1 MSFLTSINS
10 NVRIGTR
17 IGAGFAVVLVL
28 LAAVGLFGW
37 NGLNDT
43 RSLFQRYSSISSNTL
58 RVGDVDAE
66 FQALRRLVLIYSD
79 SGSPAVRANI
89 DKMATAIRNDLAAS
103 TTAILAEERRAIARE
118 AQAAFEEYMRN
129 LERLY
134 ALYEARDAAV
144 ERGMNELGLQAR
156 TALTNAMDGAI
167 AAGEYRA
174 AAYAGKAQ
182 EQLGLIR
189 LNAMRYLVKPDPAL
203 IQTAER
209 QATELNQHLAQ
220 ARDAA
225 SGERRTSVEQAAAI
239 IPRYLAALRQGTEA
253 VRAMDE
259 LVNTTNARVAE
270 RMAERIDTLKDRQQA
285 ATKQISSQAADAV
298 QESIAT
304 MLTLSAVALVLGLLI
319 AFAIAKGITGPVGA
333 MTAAMRRLADGDL
346 GTEVPSKANKDELGT
361 MAQAVQVFKDNA
373 IRVKALEDEQAALE
387 AKAAAEKKAAMAA
400 LADRFEAEV
409 GTVVASVSSTAEK
422 LQVSAGAMSTTAE
435 ETSRQATA
443 VAAASEQAST
453 NVQTVASAAEELSSS
468 ITEISRQV
476 AESSRITAQ
485 AVEDVRH
492 TGETVETL
500 ALAAQKIGDVVKL
513 ISSIASQTNLLALNA
528 TIEAARAGDAG
539 KGFAVVASE
548 VKNLASQTAKATDEI
563 GGQIAEIQTAT
574 GASVE
579 AMRAIGQTI
588 AKMNEIATGIASAV
602 EEQGAATQ
610 EIARNVQQAAA
621 GTNEVS
627 SNIAGV
633 TQAAS
638 DTGTSASLVKEA
650 ATTLGTHAGDL
661 RRSVT
666 GFLAEVRAA

>member
-1 MSFLTSINS
+1 MSFLASLNS
-10 NVRIGTR
+10 NIRIGTR
-17 IGAGFAVVLVL
+17 IGAGFALILVL
-28 LAAVGLFGW
+28 LTAVGLFGW
-37 NGLNDT
+37 NGLTDT
-43 RSLFQRYSSISSNTL
+43 KTLFARYSSVSTNTI
-58 RVGDVDAE
+58 RMGDVDAD
-66 FQALRRLVLIYSD
+66 FQAMRRSVVRYAD
-79 SGSPAVRANI
+79 DGAAADRANI
-89 DKMATAIRNDLAAS
+89 DKAAVSIRQDLAA
-103 TTAILAEERRAIARE
+103 AIASILSEERRAIARE

-129 LERLY
+129 LDRMYQLR
-134 ALYEARDAAV
+134 EAQVAAV
-144 ERGMNELGLQAR
+144 DRGMNELGLQAR
-156 TALTNAMDGAI
+156 TALTNAMDSAI
-167 AAGEYRA
+167 AAGDYRA
-174 AAYAGKAQ
+174 AAYVGKAQ
-182 EQLGLIR
+182 EELGLVR
-189 LNAMRYLVKPDPAL
+189 LNALRYLIKPDPAL
-203 IQTAER
+203 IQAAER
-209 QATELNQHLAQ
+209 QMNELNQDLAR
-220 ARDAA
+220 ARDGA
-225 SGERRTSVEQAAAI
+225 SGEPRALVEQAAAI
-239 IPRYLAALRQGTEA
+239 APRYLAAFRQATEA

-259 LVNTTNARVAE
+259 LVNTTNAQVAARV
-270 RMAERIDTLKDRQQA
+270 AERIDTLKERQKA
-285 ATKQISSQAADAV
+285 ATTQIDAEAADEV
-298 QESIAT
+298 QEGVAT
-304 MLTLSAVALVLGLLI
+304 MLTLSAIALVLGLLA
-319 AFAIAKGITGPVGA
+319 AFGIAKGITGPVGA
-333 MTAAMRRLADGDL
+333 MTAAMGRLAGGDL
-346 GTEVPSKANKDELGT
+346 ATEVPSKDNKDEIGA
-361 MAQAVQVFKDNA
+361 MAKAVQVFKDNA

-387 AKAAAEKKAAMAA
+387 AKALAEKKAAMAA

-409 GTVVASVSSTAEK
+409 GSVVAGVSSAAQQ
-422 LQVSAGAMSTTAE
+422 LQVSAGAMSATAE

-476 AESSRITAQ
+476 SESSRITGQ
-485 AVEDVRH
+485 AVEDVAR
-492 TGETVETL
+492 TSETVEKL
-500 ALAAQKIGDVVKL
+500 AVAAQKIGDVVKL

-638 DTGTSASLVKEA
+638 ETGTSASQVKDA
-650 ATTLGTHAGDL
+650 ASTLGTQSSDL

-666 GFLAEVRAA
+666 SFLTEVRAA

>member
-1 MSFLTSINS
+1 MSFLASLNS

-17 IGAGFAVVLVL
+17 IGAGFAFILVL

-43 RSLFQRYSSISSNTL
+43 RSLFQRYSTISANTL

-66 FQALRRLVLIYSD
+66 FQALRRLVFIYSE

-89 DKMATAIRNDLAAS
+89 DKTAAAIRNDLTAS
-103 TTAILAEERRAIARE
+103 ATAILAESRRAIARE
-118 AQAAFEEYMRN
+118 ALAAFEEYMRN
-129 LERLY
+129 VERLY

-156 TALTNAMDGAI
+156 TALTNVMDGAI

-189 LNAMRYLVKPDPAL
+189 LNAMRSLVKPDPAL

-209 QATELNQHLAQ
+209 QATELSQQLAQ
-220 ARDAA
+220 ARDAT
-225 SGERRTSVEQAAAI
+225 SGERRTSVEQAVAL
-239 IPRYLAALRQGTEA
+239 IPRYVTALRQATEA

-270 RMAERIDTLKDRQQA
+270 RLGERIDTLKDRQTE
-285 ATKQISSQAADAV
+285 ATKQISAQAVDAV
-298 QESIAT
+298 QESVAT
-304 MLTLSAVALVLGLLI
+304 MLTLSAVALVLGMLI
-319 AFAIAKGITGPVGA
+319 AFAIAKGITGPIGA

-373 IRVKALEDEQAALE
+373 IRVKALEDEQAAIE
-387 AKAAAEKKAAMAA
+387 AKALAEKKAAMAA

-409 GTVVASVSSTAEK
+409 GTVVAGVSSAAQQ

-476 AESSRITAQ
+476 SESSRITAQ

-492 TGETVETL
+492 TGQTVETL

-638 DTGTSASLVKEA
+638 ETGTSASQVKEA
-650 ATTLGTHAGDL
+650 ASTLGTQSNDL

-666 GFLAEVRAA
+666 EFLSEVRAA

>member
-1 MSFLTSINS
+1 MSFLASLNS

-17 IGAGFAVVLVL
+17 IGVGFALILVL
-28 LAAVGLFGW
+28 LAAVGLLGW
-37 NGLNDT
+37 TGLTDT
-43 RSLFQRYSSISSNTL
+43 KALFQRYSTVSTITIGM
-58 RVGDVDAE
+58 GDVDAD
-66 FQALRRLVLIYSD
+66 FQALRRSAANFVE
-79 SGSPAVRANI
+79 SGASADRANV
-89 DKMATAIRNDLAAS
+89 DKYATSIRSELATAVSSIV
-103 TTAILAEERRAIARE
+103 AEDRRAIMRE
-118 AQAAFEEYMRN
+118 AQTGIEEYKRN
-129 LERLY
+129 LDRLFQ
-134 ALYEARDAAV
+134 LRDAREAAV

-156 TALTNAMDGAI
+156 TALTNAVDGAI
-167 AAGEYRA
+167 AAGEFRA
-174 AAYAGKAQ
+174 ASYAGKAQ
-182 EQLGLIR
+182 EQLGLFR
-189 LNAMRYLVKPDPAL
+189 LNALRYVTKPDPAL

-209 QATELNQHLAQ
+209 QMAEVNQHLAQ

-225 SGERRTSVEQAAAI
+225 SGERRALLDQALSI
-239 IPRYLAALRQGTEA
+239 VPRYLAAFRQATET

-259 LVNTTNARVAE
+259 LANTTNAQLAARIV
-270 RMAERIDTLKDRQQA
+270 ERIDTLKENQKA
-285 ATKQISSQAADAV
+285 ANKQTAAEAADAV

-304 MLTLSAVALVLGLLI
+304 MLSLSGAALILGILF
-319 AFAIAKGITGPVGA
+319 AFGIAKGITGPVGA
-333 MTAAMRRLADGDL
+333 MTAAMGRLAGGDL
-346 GTEVPSKANKDELGT
+346 AAEVPAKANKDELGA

-400 LADRFEAEV
+400 LADRFETEV
-409 GTVVASVSSTAEK
+409 GTVVASVSSAAEQM
-422 LQVSAGAMSTTAE
+422 LVSAGAMSATAE

-588 AKMNEIATGIASAV
+588 AKMNEIATSIASAV

-638 DTGTSASLVKEA
+638 ETGTSASQVKDA
-650 ATTLGTHAGDL
+650 ASTLGTQSGDL

-666 GFLAEVRAA
+666 NFLTEVRAA

>member
-1 MSFLTSINS
+1 MSFLASLNS
-10 NVRIGTR
+10 SFRIGTR
-17 IGAGFAVVLVL
+17 IGAGSALILAL
-28 LAAVGLFGW
+28 LAAVALFGW
-37 NGLNDT
+37 KGLTDT
-43 RSLFQRYSSISSNTL
+43 EALFLRYNSVSGNTI
-58 RVGDVDAE
+58 RIGDVDAD
-66 FQALRRLVLIYSD
+66 FQRLRRFVLRYADDGASAD
-79 SGSPAVRANI
+79 RAGI
-89 DKMATAIRNDLAAS
+89 EKTAASIREALAAS
-103 TTAILAEERRAIARE
+103 IAAIISEERRAIARE

-129 LERLY
+129 LDRLY
-134 ALYEARDAAV
+134 QLRDAREAAV

-156 TALTNAMDGAI
+156 TALTNAIDGAI

-174 AAYAGKAQ
+174 ASYTGKAQ
-182 EQLGLIR
+182 EQLGLFR
-189 LNAMRYLVKPDPAL
+189 LNALRYLIKPDPAL

-209 QATELNQHLAQ
+209 QMNALNLHLAQ

-225 SGERRTSVEQAAAI
+225 TGERRALVEQAAAI
-239 IPRYLAALRQGTEA
+239 IPRYLASFRQATEA

-259 LVNTTNARVAE
+259 LVNKTNAQVAARVG
-270 RMAERIDTLKDRQQA
+270 ERIDTLKERQKT
-285 ATKQISSQAADAV
+285 ATTQIAADAAGAV
-298 QESIAT
+298 HASVTT
-304 MLTLSAVALVLGLLI
+304 MLTLSVAALVLGLL
-319 AFAIAKGITGPVGA
+319 AAYAIAKGITGPVGA
-333 MTAAMRRLADGDL
+333 MTAAMKRLAGGDL
-346 GTEVPSKANKDELGT
+346 GTEVPAKANKDELGT

-373 IRVKALEDEQAALE
+373 IRVKALEDAQAALE

-409 GTVVASVSSTAEK
+409 GTVVAGVSHAAEQ
-422 LQVSAGAMSTTAE
+422 LQASAGAMSATAE

-443 VAAASEQAST
+443 VAAASEQASS

-638 DTGTSASLVKEA
+638 ETGTSASQVKDA
-650 ATTLGTHAGDL
+650 ASTLGTQSSDL
-661 RRSVT
+661 RRSVA
-666 GFLAEVRAA
+666 GFLTEVRAA

>member
-1 MSFLTSINS
+1 MSFLAAFNS

-17 IGAGFAVVLVL
+17 IGAGFAIILVL

-37 NGLNDT
+37 NGLTDT
-43 RSLFQRYSSISSNTL
+43 KSLFLRYSTISANTQ
-58 RVGDVDAE
+58 RVGDIDAE
-66 FQALRRLVLIYSD
+66 FQALRRLALIYAEN
-79 SGSPAVRANI
+79 GGQAVRANI
-89 DKMATAIRNDLAAS
+89 DKTAATIRTELGAS
-103 TTAILAEERRAIARE
+103 ATAILAEERRAIARE
-118 AQAAFEEYMRN
+118 ALAALEEYMRN

-134 ALYEARDAAV
+134 QLRDARDAAV
-144 ERGMNELGLQAR
+144 DRGMNELGLQAR
-156 TALTNAMDGAI
+156 TALTTAIDGAI
-167 AAGEYRA
+167 VASEFRA
-174 AAYAGKAQ
+174 AAYVGKAQ
-182 EQLGLIR
+182 EQLGLVRI
-189 LNAMRYLVKPDPAL
+189 NALRYLIKPDPAL
-203 IQTAER
+203 TQAAER
-209 QATELNQHLAQ
+209 QLNELEQYLAR
-220 ARDAA
+220 ARDGV
-225 SGERRTSVEQAAAI
+225 SGERRAQIDQAAAI
-239 IPRYLAALRQGTEA
+239 IPRYVAAFRQATEA

-270 RMAERIDTLKDRQQA
+270 RLNERIDTLKERQKA
-285 ATKQISSQAADAV
+285 ATAQIATQAADAV
-298 QESIAT
+298 QESVAT
-304 MLTLSAVALVLGLLI
+304 MLTLSGVALVLGLLI
-319 AFAIAKGITGPVGA
+319 AFAIARGITGPVGA
-333 MTAAMRRLADGDL
+333 MTMAMRRLADGDL
-346 GTEVPSKANKDELGT
+346 ATEVPSKANKDEIGA

-373 IRVKALEDEQAALE
+373 IRVKKLEEEQAALE
-387 AKAAAEKKAAMAA
+387 AKALADKKAAMAA

-409 GTVVASVSSTAEK
+409 GTVVASVSSAAQQ
-422 LQVSAGAMSTTAE
+422 LQVSAGAMSATAE
-435 ETSRQATA
+435 ETSRQASA

-476 AESSRITAQ
+476 AESSRITGK
-485 AVEDVRH
+485 AVEDVAR
-492 TGETVETL
+492 TGETVEKL
-500 ALAAQKIGDVVKL
+500 AVAAQKIGDVVKL

-548 VKNLASQTAKATDEI
+548 VKNLANQTAKATDEI

-579 AMRAIGQTI
+579 AMRSIGQTI

-633 TQAAS
+633 TQSAS
-638 DTGTSASLVKEA
+638 ETGTSASQVKDA
-650 ATTLGTHAGDL
+650 ASTLGTQSSDL

-666 GFLAEVRAA
+666 SFLGEVRAA